1 MKGWSVAVSE
11 GSAVHEFLRRE
22 FAYLG
27 LHPVQDELTG
37 LMKVSLGEVDAM
49 VVEISRASY
58 YIEKAGIL
66 NLRVA
71 GSAGLLYQLRFAV
84 RSDWPVLCGIL
95 DKGLSSITV
104 EERREIGRRW
114 IIVGEKSIFA
124 TRAFWIS
131 LAAGVG
137 AIALAVIVVVVW
149 NRTLLR
155 TVRQRTLE
163 LQQELAERRHA
174 EESLAKSEA
183 RFRRLAE
190 NARDFIYRMSLP
202 DGAYEYVSPAVTELT
217 GYAPEEF
224 YHNPQ
229 LLREFIHPE
238 WSGYMEE
245 EWSRL
250 LKGEMPP
257 TYEFQII
264 HRSGDVRWVNQRN
277 IMVRDENGRPVAI
290 EGIVTDITERKNSE
304 EELSKLNDKLSRLNE
319 ELEQRVKQR
328 TAELEKMNEEL
339 QKINRLFVGR
349 ELRMVELKER
359 IRELENKSGER
370 RDQGDLQ

>member
-1 MKGWSVAVSE
+1 
-11 GSAVHEFLRRE
+11 
-22 FAYLG
+22 
-27 LHPVQDELTG
+27 
-37 LMKVSLGEVDAM
+37 MKVSLGEVDAM

-71 GSAGLLYQLRFAV
+71 GNAGLLYQLRFAV

-95 DKGLSSITV
+95 DKGLSSISV

-114 IIVGEKSIFA
+114 ILVGEKSIFA
-124 TRAFWIS
+124 TRAFRIS
-131 LAAGVG
+131 LSAGVG
-137 AIALAVIVVVVW
+137 AIALAVIVVVGW
-149 NRTLLR
+149 NRTLRR
-155 TVRQRTLE
+155 TVRQRTSE

-174 EESLAKSEA
+174 EDSLAMSEA

-190 NARDFIYRMSLP
+190 NARDVIYRMSLP
-202 DGAYEYVSPAVTELT
+202 DGAYEYISPAVTELT

-224 YHNPQ
+224 YRNPH
-229 LLREFIHPE
+229 LLREFIHPA
-238 WSGYMEE
+238 WHGYLEE

-250 LKGEMPP
+250 LQGEMPP

-277 IMVRDENGRPVAI
+277 IMVRDENGRPVAM
-290 EGIVTDITERKNSE
+290 EGIVTDITERKRSE
-304 EELSKLNDKLSRLNE
+304 EELGKLNDELRMLNE

-339 QKINRLFVGR
+339 HTINRLFVGR

-359 IRELENKSGER
+359 IRELENKSGES
-370 RDQGDLQ
+370 RDHGDRQ